1 MKKCLWLHCC
11 IWAILNIGFLQI
23 TESQGRDPGFKTSAE
38 VKATG
43 PVLIPLVWGDKD
55 NKNPNIWDK
64 KVTKDNEVSIKIEK
78 GFNFLFYSIDYRVED
93 EIIPL
98 YNDLDKLWGTFI
110 TSITGIPMQ
119 MKTPDGTRNYN
130 LIEKKPTSFVISFY
144 EWRSEL
150 ETQQKGLADFLA
162 NKITDNITLTQ
173 SQIDNV
179 SKEQEIRK
187 NVIKKLDSLRVN
199 TYVLIGESGKSIET
213 YYSQM
218 LYDSQLKQHE
228 QIVDGLKSFIQLA
241 TAVVEGQRKII
252 GKKPQGT
259 RVTVTMSVKAK
270 DESLQKTAL
279 EVGTV
284 VVQYFV
290 SSNRPVLFHAG
301 LVYTRLND
309 INLEKI
315 NTLDKGEVFKQIKN
329 PSSSSNLSTFL
340 SYQLAVNA
348 QGDAGILASFGTD
361 IPSPGK
367 RLYLGVTGNFG
378 SFLITLGASTAS
390 IKEGE
395 NLLTEDLF
403 KTIKV
408 KREWGYFIAISVN
421 PF

>member
-43 PVLIPLVWGDKD
+43 PVIIPLVWGDKD

-78 GFNFLFYSIDYRVED
+78 GFNFLNYSIDYRIED
-93 EIIPL
+93 EIIPI
-98 YNDLDKLWGTFI
+98 YNDLDKFWGTFI
-110 TSITGIPMQ
+110 TGITEIPIY
-119 MKTPDGTRNYN
+119 KA
-130 LIEKKPTSFVISFY
+130 IETEPTSFVSSFH

-150 ETQQKGLADFLA
+150 ERQQKGLADFLA
-162 NKITDNITLTQ
+162 NEVTNNITLTQ

-179 SKEQEIRK
+179 SKEREIRK
-187 NVIKKLDSLRVN
+187 NAIKDLDLLRAN
-199 TYVLIGESGKSIET
+199 TYALIGDNGTSIET

-228 QIVDGLKSFIQLA
+228 KMVDGLRSFIQLA
-241 TAVVEGQRKII
+241 TNVEEGQRIII

-270 DESLQKTAL
+270 DESLQKTAI
-279 EVGTV
+279 EAGTV

-309 INLEKI
+309 INIEKI

-378 SFLITLGASTAS
+378 SFLFTLGASTAS